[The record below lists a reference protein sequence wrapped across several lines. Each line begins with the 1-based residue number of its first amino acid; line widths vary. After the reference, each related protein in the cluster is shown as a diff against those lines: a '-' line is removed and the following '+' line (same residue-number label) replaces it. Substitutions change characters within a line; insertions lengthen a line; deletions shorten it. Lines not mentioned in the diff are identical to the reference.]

1 MRVWNRGC
9 GVPRVRC
16 MSESTTE
23 EVRIVPEVYDS
34 MEEVDERKFIRR
46 IRRVAERVPFARH
59 AVAMWHAMRDE
70 RTPVAAKGLILA
82 AIAYFMLPTDLIPDF
97 LAGLGFT
104 DDAAVMIAT
113 LKTISSYLKP
123 EHYREAEITLSG
135 HA

>member
-1 MRVWNRGC
+1 
-9 GVPRVRC
+9 
-16 MSESTTE
+16 
-23 EVRIVPEVYDS
+23 
-34 MEEVDERKFIRR
+34 
-46 IRRVAERVPFARH
+46 
-59 AVAMWHAMRDE
+59 MRDE